1 MSKKIINKK
10 ELQPK
15 IIEGMEEIASIVKR
29 TLGPGGLPIMI
40 ERSGQAQDGSPLSPR
55 ITKDGVSVAN
65 ECFSDDPEKDL
76 VIQSVKA
83 ICRKTNRV
91 AGDGTTTAIVLGEAI
106 LKETLDYLERNP
118 SLNPQLV
125 KEEVEVAAKEVILK
139 LEESALPLD
148 NMDLIKQVATIS
160 ANGDEE
166 IGDILCEAFKEVGAE
181 GVVTVDEGH
190 TNKLSLE
197 VVEGYQFQRGAESR
211 ENFFNNKDLTK
222 FEADNAV
229 VLINDGDLN
238 SYTDL
243 LPALQA
249 VANKGPDGVPISMPP
264 VVIIANNFGAEVI
277 QFLKIQKQ
285 AAGMQLVAVKGPNV
299 THVRSGHY
307 DDMAVLFGGH
317 RFGNG
322 NRNLSTFQPGDEGLV
337 GKVLVDKYTTTF
349 YDGQGC
355 EEAVMERVEQLQGQK
370 AVAESPYD
378 KQIVADRL
386 AALTGG
392 IAKIGVGGAT
402 EFEIKEKYDR
412 IEDALNASRAA
423 IEKGIVPGG
432 GATLYRLSE
441 EVDSPILKRAL
452 KAPFY
457 QILENIGVE
466 PHEMIVHGIL
476 INKQSSFN
484 ARSKHLVPN
493 AVDAGIVD
501 PVKVTIAGLENAVSI
516 ASLLSTAG
524 GGIIFKK
531 KEQA

>member
-1 MSKKIINKK
+1 MSKKIINKSN
-10 ELQPK
+10 LQPK

-29 TLGPGGLPIMI
+29 TLGPGGLPIII
-40 ERSGQAQDGSPLSPR
+40 ERSGQAQDGSPLGPR

-76 VIQSVKA
+76 IIQAVKS
-83 ICRKTNRV
+83 ICKMTNRV

-106 LKETLDYLERNP
+106 LKESLNYLDENP
-118 SLNPQLV
+118 SLNPQIV
-125 KEEVEVAAKEVILK
+125 KEEVEAAAKEVILK
-139 LEESALPLD
+139 LEECALPLD

-166 IGDILCEAFKEVGAE
+166 IGEILCEAFKEVGAE

-190 TNKLSLE
+190 TNKLSLN

-211 ENFFNNKDLTK
+211 DNFFNNKDLTK
-222 FEADNAV
+222 FEASNAA
-229 VLINDGDLN
+229 VLIFDGDLN
-238 SYTDL
+238 NYTDL
-243 LPALQA
+243 MPALHNISTKNEEGA
-249 VANKGPDGVPISMPP
+249 MVSMPP
-264 VVIIANNFGAEVI
+264 VVIVANNFSNEVI
-277 QFLKIQKQ
+277 QFLKIQKMEGGLQ
-285 AAGMQLVAVKGPNV
+285 FCPVKGPNV
-299 THVRSGHY
+299 THVRSAHY
-307 DDMAVLFGGH
+307 DDMAVLFGGY

-322 NRNLSTFQPGDEGLV
+322 NRALSSFQEDDHGLV
-337 GKVLVDKYTTTF
+337 GKVIVDKYTTTF
-349 YDGQGC
+349 YDGQGD
-355 EEAVMERVEQLQGQK
+355 EADVIARVEQLQGQK
-370 AVAESPYD
+370 EMAESPYD
-378 KQIVADRL
+378 KQIVSDRL

-432 GATLYRLSE
+432 GATLFKLSYKT
-441 EVDSPILKRAL
+441 SNPILKRAL
-452 KAPFY
+452 RAPFF

-466 PHEMIVHGIL
+466 PHEQIVQSIAL
-476 INKQSSFN
+476 NKNNTFD
-484 ARSKHLVPN
+484 ARRKEI
-493 AVDAGIVD
+493 VDAFSAGIID

-516 ASLLSTAG
+516 SSLLSTAG

-531 KEQA
+531 